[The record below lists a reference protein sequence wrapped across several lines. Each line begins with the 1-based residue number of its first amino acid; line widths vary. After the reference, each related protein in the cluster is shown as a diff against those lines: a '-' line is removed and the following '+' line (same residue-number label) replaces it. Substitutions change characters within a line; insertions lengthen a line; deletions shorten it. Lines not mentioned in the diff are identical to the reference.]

1 MMYVILVY
9 NIISDSNYHEWTLI
23 IILFLLSNKSEELI
37 PLLMFKNRKSQKTNN
52 SRNKEVGVIFKKGLW
67 DYMYMI

>member
-23 IILFLLSNKSEELI
+23 IILFLLRNKSEELI

-52 SRNKEVGVIFKKGLW
+52 SRKKEVGVIFKKGLW

>member
-23 IILFLLSNKSEELI
+23 IILFLLSNTSEELI
-37 PLLMFKNRKSQKTNN
+37 PLLMLKNGKSQKTNN
-52 SRNKEVGVIFKKGLW
+52 SRKKEVGVIFKKGLW

>member
-23 IILFLLSNKSEELI
+23 IILFLLSNTSEELI

-52 SRNKEVGVIFKKGLW
+52 SRKKEVGVIFKNGLW

>member
-1 MMYVILVY
+1 MYVILVY

-23 IILFLLSNKSEELI
+23 IILFLLSNTSEELI

-52 SRNKEVGVIFKKGLW
+52 SRKKEVGVIFKNGLW